1 MEVPPPAR
9 PAPARRYWVI
19 IGASLLGLLVAVTVG
34 PRVRSRETKR
44 RIAARAA
51 EHLDCPAEQVQ
62 VSLHGEITA
71 QGCGRTI
78 HYLRVC
84 EEIESLDCL
93 ERIQVPKP

>member
-1 MEVPPPAR
+1 MQAPPPAR

-19 IGASLLGLLVAVTVG
+19 IGGALFGLLVASIVG
-34 PRVRSRETKR
+34 PRVRSWETKR

-51 EHLDCPAEQVQ
+51 EHLDCPAEEVK
-62 VSLHGEITA
+62 VWLHEQITA

-93 ERIQVPKP
+93 ERLPAPKP